1 MKTLLLGSE
10 RVDRI
15 ITRLAYEI
23 IERNRGAANISVVG
37 IAKKGVKV
45 AERIAEAIAVIEDK
59 ELAVT
64 TLDVTSYRDDAPTSG
79 VVGNGR
85 SGLDL
90 TDKDVILVDDV
101 LYSGRTVRAALD
113 AIVHFGRPR
122 TIQLLVLV
130 DRGHRAY
137 PIRPDY
143 VGRKIQ
149 TKAEERID
157 VEVDADCEVFLV
169 E

>member
-1 MKTLLLGSE
+1 MKTLLLGPE

-23 IERNRGAANISVVG
+23 VERNRGASNIHVVG

-45 AERIAEAIAVIEDK
+45 AERIAAAVDK
-59 ELAVT
+59 IDGTSLEVL
-64 TLDVTSYRDDAPTSG
+64 TLDVTSYRDDIPSG
-79 VVGNGR
+79 SVSGNGQH
-85 SGLDL
+85 GPDL
-90 TDKDVILVDDV
+90 TDKDVLLVDDV

-113 AIVHFGRPR
+113 AIVQYGRPR

-137 PIRPDY
+137 PIRPDF

-157 VEVDADCEVFLV
+157 VQVGSGCEVFLV